1 MWRLRS
7 QAHRGGGFRSS
18 SQAPLDALHFRFED
32 DVSAG
37 DERLDVSEAEILEQR
52 PQVVH
57 FDRAAADVDGA
68 QKCYAPWHTPRAQ
81 RDQSFDVDTRN
92 RKTPHALRDRGFRR
106 NPSIA

>member
-68 QKCYAPWHTPRAQ
+68 QKCYAPWHTPRAA
-81 RDQSFDVDTRN
+81 TRSIV
-92 RKTPHALRDRGFRR
+92 RARHAQPKD
-106 NPSIA
+106 PSRAPRPG